1 MVKFAFYLRGVIV
14 DKDSGEISDEA
25 ITSIRLVVE
34 KFGSENVYIISK
46 AKSKWI
52 DINRTRLK
60 NRDFYRLTG
69 TMEKNTYFVDNYEYK
84 EKMCNKLG
92 ITYMIDDSIK
102 VMKYLTKTF
111 GWLFTKKDTVLLNNI
126 AIINNW
132 KNLRK
137 RISRIPRE

>member
-1 MVKFAFYLRGVIV
+1 MVKFAFDLRGVIV

-52 DINRTRLK
+52 DINRIRLK

-69 TMEKNTYFVDNYEYK
+69 AIEKNTYFVDNYEDK

-92 ITYMIDDSIK
+92 ITYMVDDSIK

-126 AIINNW
+126 VIINNW

-137 RISRIPRE
+137 RISRLPRE

>member
-137 RISRIPRE
+137 RISRLSRE